1 MAKDNYNDLAA
12 FMAVATELSFT
23 RAAAR
28 MNVSPSALSHT
39 IRNLESRL
47 SMRLFT
53 RTTRAVALTEAG
65 IRLHSGLSPLM
76 DAIDEELDALNTLRD
91 KPAGTIRL
99 SAPEF
104 AARFYLWPKITQFIS
119 EYPDVTVEMNVSNS
133 LLDIVSENFDA
144 GIRMGENLAK
154 DMISVRISPDT
165 RYLVVGAPAYLDT
178 ITIPEHPRDLFQCK
192 CINYRFSLAGQI
204 VPWEFARNGKI
215 VKVRVE
221 GPLVFNDVEHAL
233 KAAQEGVGLAYVHEE
248 YAREYIQNGTLQELL
263 TDWSPHC
270 EGLHLYYPNRHHTSS
285 AFTAFI
291 ETLRFRV

>member
-12 FMAVATELSFT
+12 FMAVASELSFT

-39 IRNLESRL
+39 IRNLERRL

-65 IRLHSGLSPLM
+65 IRLQSGISPLM
-76 DAIDEELDALNTLRD
+76 DAIDEQLDALNTLRD

-104 AARFYLWPKITQFIS
+104 AARFYLWPKIRRFIS
-119 EYPDVTVEMNVSNS
+119 DYPDVTVEMNVSNS

-144 GIRMGENLAK
+144 GVRMGENLAK

-178 ITIPEHPRDLFQCK
+178 IHLPAHPRELIQYK

-204 VPWEFARNGKI
+204 VPWEFARDGKI

-221 GPLVFNDVEHAL
+221 GPLIFNDVEHAL
-233 KAAQEGVGLAYVHEE
+233 QAAVEGIGLAYVHEE
-248 YAREYIQNGTLQELL
+248 YADEYLRNGMLQELL
-263 TDWSPHC
+263 ADWSPLW

-285 AFTAFI
+285 AFTAFV
-291 ETLRFRV
+291 EALRFRE